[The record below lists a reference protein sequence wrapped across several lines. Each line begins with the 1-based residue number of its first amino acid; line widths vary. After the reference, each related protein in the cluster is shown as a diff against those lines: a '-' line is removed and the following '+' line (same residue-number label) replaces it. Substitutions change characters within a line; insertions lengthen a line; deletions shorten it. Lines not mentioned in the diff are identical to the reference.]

1 MTGIDSGTSESARA
15 PSHTDMLDLAQYTL
29 EQLRSDGEIVLY
41 RARPGTPSEASRT
54 SVLLLSPVSEHP
66 SRSSLGRMQHEYLLR
81 DGLDPV
87 YVVRPLALVET
98 ESRTALVLEDPGGT
112 PLDRLLR
119 APMEIAQFL
128 RLAIGITSALGHVHH
143 RELVHKDIK
152 PANILV
158 DDATGHAWLTGFGIA
173 SRLPRER
180 QSPEAPEFIAGTL
193 AYMAPEQTGRMNRS
207 IDSRSDLYAL
217 GVTLYEM
224 LACGLPFKA
233 SDPMEWVHC
242 HIARRPLPPAERV
255 EGVPAAVSAIVMKLL
270 AKTPEERYQTAAGV
284 ERDLR
289 HCLSDWEARGRVESF
304 QPGEH
309 DTPDRLLI
317 PEKLYGRE
325 REIETLLAAFDRTV
339 KTGTPELVLVS
350 GYSGIGKSSVVDE
363 LHKVLVSPSGL
374 FASGKFDQY
383 KRDIPYSTLAQ
394 AFQSLVRPLLGKSDT
409 ELSSWRD
416 ALREALGPNGQLM
429 VDLVPELKLIVGD
442 QPPVPDLPARQAQ
455 GRFQLVF
462 RRFIG
467 VFARPEHPLALFLDD
482 LQWVDAG
489 TLDLL
494 ADLLT
499 QPDVHSL
506 MLIGAY
512 RDNEVDSAHPLQRK
526 LAAIKHA
533 GARIEEIALAPLAR
547 DHIGRLLADAL
558 RCDLELTAPLAQLTH
573 EKTGGNPFFV
583 IQFLRTLHEEALLS
597 FDRDA
602 ARWSWDLERIRAKGY
617 TDNVADLM
625 VATLYRLP
633 VQTKDAL
640 RQLAC
645 LGSSAEIETLC
656 LVCGV
661 TEQEVHAHLWEGL
674 RHELIVRSDRSYKFV
689 HDRVR
694 EGAYSLIPEEARAT
708 AHVRIG
714 RLLAAH
720 TSAEKRE
727 EAIFDIVNQ
736 LDRGAALIT
745 SREERSQLAEF
756 NLIAGKR
763 AKASTAYISALNYL
777 ITSAAF
783 LTDDCWERRHELAF
797 SVELNRAECEFL
809 TGALTTAETRLAAL
823 SARAQNAIEQ
833 AAVACLRVDL
843 YTALSQSDRAVAVGL
858 DCLRQMSVQWSAH
871 PSDEEVRREYEQ
883 ITSRLGSRPIEELL
897 DLPLMSD
904 PLALAT
910 LDVLTALLPPAFF
923 TDANLR
929 ALVVLKAVNLSLEW
943 GNSDASCTP
952 YVMLGMVAGARFGD
966 YETGLRFSNLGK
978 ELVERRGLK
987 RFQARTYLNYGN
999 VVMPWTKHFRAGRDV
1014 LRQAFDIAYNTGD
1027 VTFAAYTCSSL
1038 NANFL
1043 AAGDSLAEAQREAES
1058 GLRFAE
1064 KVRFGFVVDIITSEL
1079 GLIRTLRG
1087 LTPRFGAFDDG
1098 RFDALAFER
1107 HLSANPA
1114 LALPESWYWIR
1125 TLQARFFA
1133 GDYASALEAATKAR
1147 RLRWAPPQLFE
1158 TAEYEFYAALSRAA
1172 CWDSASAG
1180 EREELFETLST
1191 HHRQLEAWAGNC
1203 PENFENRAALVGAEI
1218 ARIEGRALDAM
1229 DLYERAIRSARA
1241 NDFVHNEGIANELA
1255 ARFYAAR
1262 GFEKIAHAYLRD
1274 ARRCYLGWGADGKVR
1289 QLEKLYPQLKEQE
1302 PGPGAAS
1309 TIQAPVEHL
1318 DLATVLKVSQA
1329 VSGEIVLEQLIDTLM
1344 RTALEHAGAERG
1356 LLIVLKEGGLQVEAE
1371 ATTSGDKVMVQ
1382 RRQDPI
1388 AAAAL
1393 PRSIVN
1399 YAARTREAVILDDA
1413 SGPNPFS
1420 ADPYVAQRKTRSIL
1434 CLPLLNQARLIA
1446 VLYLEN
1452 NLSPGVFTPTRG
1464 AVLKL
1469 LAPQAAIA
1477 LENARLYAEAAA
1489 AERALRDSEEQ
1500 WRAAFE
1506 SNPTM
1511 YFVLDARGTIVTVN
1525 SFGAQQLGYT
1535 TSELIGQPVLNV
1547 FHEPDREMVRRHAN
1561 ACLGALGHT
1570 MRWEAR
1576 KLRKDGTMLWVRETA
1591 NAVLLK
1597 NQPVL
1602 LVVCEDITERK
1613 RAEEALRQSETYLA
1627 EAQRV
1632 SHTGSWVWNAT
1643 SGTRFWSE
1651 ECYRVLG
1658 FDPAQGVPA
1667 FESFLQRVHPDD
1679 RAGWQ
1684 ERLHEALRDRVDLES
1699 EYRIMHPNSGVRHI
1713 YVVAH
1718 PVLGPDGESAD
1729 LVGTV
1734 IDITEQ
1740 RRAEQRLHAQHRVT
1754 QILAQAATLEEAAPK
1769 ILQALCDCLD
1779 WDVGE
1784 LWRVDREAGVLHCV
1798 EVWHT
1803 DAVEIAQFEAATWTS
1818 TFDPAVGLPGRVWSS
1833 RAPVWIPDCSRDQS
1847 FVRAPVAYA
1856 AGLRAALGFPILLAK
1871 EVLGV
1876 VDLFSREV
1884 REPDQDLLEAK
1895 ATIGSQIGQFI
1906 ERKRAESALH
1916 DAQAELAHV
1925 TRVTMMGELTAS
1937 IAHEVNQP
1945 LGAMVTSAASCSRW
1959 LELRPP
1965 DLEKA
1970 QRALERIAKDGR
1982 RAGEVISRI
1991 RSLMKRQALQ
2001 RSWVDLNETILEVIV
2016 LARYELGRHG
2026 IALDTR
2032 LAQGLPSVQADRV
2045 QMQQVMLNLIVN
2057 AVEAMRE
2064 VEDRARELTI
2074 ISGREGSQAVLIAV
2088 RDSGIGMDP
2097 AFSDKLFEAFYTT
2110 KAEGFGM
2117 GLSISR
2123 SIIEAHGGRLWATA
2137 NVPHG
2142 AVFQFSLPVEEAA
2155 S

>member
-1 MTGIDSGTSESARA
+1 MTGIDLDTPESAQSQSQA
-15 PSHTDMLDLAQYTL
+15 VLLDLAQYTL
-29 EQLRSDGEIVLY
+29 EQLRSDRELVLY
-41 RARPGTPSEASRT
+41 RGHAGTPSGASRA
-54 SVLLLSPVSEHP
+54 SILLLSPVSEHP
-66 SRSSLGRMQHEYLLR
+66 SRSSLRKMQHEYSLR
-81 DGLDPV
+81 AECDPA

-98 ESRTALVLEDPGGT
+98 KRRATLVLEDPGGI
-112 PLDRLLR
+112 PLDQLLNG
-119 APMEIAQFL
+119 PMEIAQFL
-128 RLAIGITSALGHVHH
+128 RLAIGITAALGHVHN

-158 DDATGHAWLTGFGIA
+158 NDASGQVWLMGFGIA

-180 QSPEAPEFIAGTL
+180 HSAEPPEFIAGTL
-193 AYMAPEQTGRMNRS
+193 PYMAPEQTGRMNRS

-224 LACGLPFKA
+224 LTGGLPFNA

-242 HIARRPLPPAERV
+242 HIARRPVAPGERV
-255 EGVPAAVSAIVMKLL
+255 EGVPAGVSAIVMKLL
-270 AKTPEERYQTAAGV
+270 AKTAEERYQTAAGV

-289 HCLSDWEARGRVESF
+289 RCLAAWEARGCAESF
-304 QPGEH
+304 QLGEH

-325 REIETLLAAFDRTV
+325 REVETLLAAFDRVVTSA
-339 KTGTPELVLVS
+339 TPELVLVS

-363 LHKVLVSPSGL
+363 LHKVLVPPRGL

-394 AFQSLVRPLLGKSDT
+394 AFQSLVRGLLAKSAAD
-409 ELSSWRD
+409 LRPWCD
-416 ALREALGPNGQLM
+416 AISEALGPNGQLM
-429 VDLVPELKLIVGD
+429 VDLVPELQLIIGE
-442 QPPVPDLPARQAQ
+442 QPPLPELALQHAQ
-455 GRFQLVF
+455 GRFQLVL

-467 VFARPEHPLALFLDD
+467 VFARPGRALVLFLDD

-494 ADLLT
+494 GDLLT
-499 QPDVHSL
+499 QPDVQNL

-512 RDNEVDSAHPLQRK
+512 RDNEVDSDHPLPRK
-526 LAAIKHA
+526 LAAIGHA
-533 GARIEEIALAPLAR
+533 GAKIEEIALAPLGR
-547 DHIGRLLADAL
+547 EHIGRLLADAL
-558 RCDLELTAPLAQLTH
+558 GCNPQLTAPLAQLTY
-573 EKTGGNPFFV
+573 EKTAGNPFFV
-583 IQFLRTLHEEALLS
+583 IQFLRTLHEEALLT

-602 ARWSWDLERIRAKGY
+602 ARWSWDLGRIRATGY
-617 TDNVADLM
+617 TENVADLM
-625 VATLYRLP
+625 VARLYRLP
-633 VQTKDAL
+633 DQTKVAL
-640 RQLAC
+640 RHLAC
-645 LGSSAEIETLC
+645 LGNSAEIQTLC
-656 LVCGV
+656 LVCAA
-661 TEQEVHAHLWEGL
+661 TEQEVHAQLWEAL
-674 RHELIVRSDRSYKFV
+674 RHELLVRSDGGYQFV

-694 EGAYSLIPEEARAT
+694 EAAYSLIPEELRAQ

-714 RLLAAH
+714 RLLAARH
-720 TSAEKRE
+720 SAEKRE
-727 EAIFDIVNQ
+727 EAVFEIVNQ

-745 SREERSQLAEF
+745 SPEEREQVAELNLLA
-756 NLIAGKR
+756 AKR
-763 AKASTAYISALNYL
+763 AKASTAYVSALNYL
-777 ITSAAF
+777 ITGAA
-783 LTDDCWERRHELAF
+783 LLANDCWERRHELAF
-797 SVELNRAECEFL
+797 SLEVNRAECEFL
-809 TGALTTAETRLAAL
+809 TGALTAAETRLAAL
-823 SARAQNAIEQ
+823 STRIQSAIEQ

-858 DCLRQMSVQWSAH
+858 DFLRQIGVQWSAH
-871 PSDEEVRREYEQ
+871 PRDEEVRREYGQ

-929 ALVVLKAVNLSLEW
+929 TLVMLKAVNLSLEW

-952 YVMLGMVAGARFGD
+952 YVMLGVVAGAGFGD
-966 YETGLRFSNLGK
+966 YETGLRFSKLGK
-978 ELVERRGLK
+978 DLVEHRGLK

-1043 AAGDSLAEAQREAES
+1043 AAGDPLAEAQREAES

-1064 KVRFGFVVDIITSEL
+1064 KVRFGFVVDIITAEL

-1087 LTPRFGAFDDG
+1087 LTLRFGAFDDG
-1098 RFDALAFER
+1098 QFDALAFER

-1114 LALPESWYWIR
+1114 LALPECWYWIR

-1172 CWDSASAG
+1172 CWDSVSEGDRG
-1180 EREELFETLST
+1180 EHLEALAT
-1191 HHRQLEAWAGNC
+1191 HHRQLETWAQNC
-1203 PENFENRAALVGAEI
+1203 PENFENRAVLVSAEI
-1218 ARIEGRALDAM
+1218 ARIEGRVLDAM

-1241 NDFVHNEGIANELA
+1241 NGFVHNEGIANELA

-1274 ARRCYLGWGADGKVR
+1274 ARHCYLRWGADGKVR
-1289 QLEKLYPQLKEQE
+1289 QLEELYPHLKEE
-1302 PGPGAAS
+1302 ERLPGPAS
-1309 TIQAPVEHL
+1309 TIGAPVEHL
-1318 DLATVLKVSQA
+1318 DLATFLKVSQA
-1329 VSGEIVLEQLIDTLM
+1329 VSGEMVLEKLIDTLM
-1344 RTALEHAGAERG
+1344 RTALQHAGADRA
-1356 LLIVLKEGGLQVEAE
+1356 LLILPRGDAHEVKAE
-1371 ATTSGDKVMVQ
+1371 ATTSNDVIIVHQ
-1382 RRQDPI
+1382 REDDVD
-1388 AAAAL
+1388 AAL
-1393 PRSIVN
+1393 RPESVVH
-1399 YAARTREAVILDDA
+1399 YVARTRESVILDDA
-1413 SGPNPFS
+1413 LAQNPFS
-1420 ADPYVAQRKTRSIL
+1420 ADPYLTQRNVRSIL
-1434 CLPLLNQARLIA
+1434 CLPLINQARLIA

-1452 NLSPGVFTPTRG
+1452 NLSPGVFIPTRN
-1464 AVLKL
+1464 AVLKV
-1469 LAPQAAIA
+1469 LASQAAIA
-1477 LENARLYAEAAA
+1477 LENARLYVESKSAEQ
-1489 AERALRDSEEQ
+1489 ALR
-1500 WRAAFE
+1500 R
-1506 SNPTM
+1506 
-1511 YFVLDARGTIVTVN
+1511 
-1525 SFGAQQLGYT
+1525 
-1535 TSELIGQPVLNV
+1535 
-1547 FHEPDREMVRRHAN
+1547 
-1561 ACLGALGHT
+1561 
-1570 MRWEAR
+1570 
-1576 KLRKDGTMLWVRETA
+1576 
-1591 NAVLLK
+1591 
-1597 NQPVL
+1597 
-1602 LVVCEDITERK
+1602 
-1613 RAEEALRQSETYLA
+1613 SETYLA

-1632 SHTGSWVWNAT
+1632 SHTGSWVWNALT
-1643 SGTRFWSE
+1643 GTRFWSE

-1684 ERLHEALRDRVDLES
+1684 ERLHKALRDKVDLES
-1699 EYRIMHPNSGVRHI
+1699 EYRITHPSGGIRHI

-1718 PVLGPDGESAD
+1718 PVLDPAGESAD

-1734 IDITEQ
+1734 IDITEH

-1754 QILAQAATLEEAAPK
+1754 QILAQAATLAEATPK
-1769 ILQALCDCLD
+1769 ILQALCECLD

-1784 LWRVDREAGVLHCV
+1784 LWRVDREAGVLRCV

-1803 DAVEIAQFEAATWTS
+1803 DAAEIAQFEAATWTS

-1833 RAPVWIPDCSRDQS
+1833 RAPVWIPDCTRDPS
-1847 FVRAPVAYA
+1847 FVRAPVAA
-1856 AGLRAALGFPILLAK
+1856 RAGLRAALGFPILLAK

-1876 VDLFSREV
+1876 IDLFSREV

-1916 DAQAELAHV
+1916 DAQAELTHV
-1925 TRVTMMGELTAS
+1925 TRVMIMGELAAS

-1959 LELRPP
+1959 LALQPP
-1965 DLEKA
+1965 NLEKA

-2001 RSWVDLNETILEVIV
+2001 RSWVDLNEAILEVIA
-2016 LARYELGRHG
+2016 LTRYEIGKHG
-2026 IALDTR
+2026 IALDAR
-2032 LAQGLPSVQADRV
+2032 LAEGLPLVQADRV
-2045 QMQQVMLNLIVN
+2045 QLQQVMLNLIVN
-2057 AVEAMRE
+2057 AVEAMKE
-2064 VEDRARELTI
+2064 VEDCPRELTI
-2074 ISGREGSQAVLIAV
+2074 TSSREGAQAVLIAV
-2088 RDSGIGMDP
+2088 RDSGIGVDP
-2097 AFSDKLFEAFYTT
+2097 ASCDKLFEAFYTT
-2110 KAEGFGM
+2110 KADGIGM
-2117 GLSISR
+2117 GLSISS
-2123 SIIEAHGGRLWATA
+2123 SIVQAHGGRLWASP
-2137 NVPHG
+2137 NSPRG

-2155 S
+2155 L